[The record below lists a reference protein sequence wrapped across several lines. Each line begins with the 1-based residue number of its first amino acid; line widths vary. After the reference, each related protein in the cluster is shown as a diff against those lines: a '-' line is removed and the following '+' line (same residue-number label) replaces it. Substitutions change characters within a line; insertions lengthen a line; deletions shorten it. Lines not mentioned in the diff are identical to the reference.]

1 MENKIVLSPKKILN
15 KQFEITFKGYSA
27 DEVDHFLDVVAA
39 DYTNFAAMLNELY
52 EEIESLQT
60 QLSKMKEQMET
71 VSKAEQE
78 EKTRVTEA
86 NLNSNIDL
94 LRRLSQLEK
103 EVYNK
108 KD

>member
-1 MENKIVLSPKKILN
+1 
-15 KQFEITFKGYSA
+15 
-27 DEVDHFLDVVAA
+27 
-39 DYTNFAAMLNELY
+39 MLNESY

-60 QLSKMKEQMET
+60 QLSKMKEQLET
-71 VSKAEQE
+71 VSKTEQE

>member
-39 DYTNFAAMLNELY
+39 MLNESY